1 MKTIIDKQRDYLLKK
16 FHILCGQAGLQS
28 YEKAALV
35 GGYGKTTSADLTVQD
50 LLDVVDKLE
59 KQLNPDLVDM
69 DVWRKRVI
77 AAIGGFLNLLKR
89 SQNIN
94 EIKAIACRA
103 TEYESFNRIPKQRLI
118 NIYYAFVAKQKDM
131 KAATRVAESEIDIM
145 TILN

>member
-1 MKTIIDKQRDYLLKK
+1 MKTIIDKQRDNLLKK
-16 FHILCGQAGLQS
+16 FHVLCGQAGLQT

-35 GGYGKTTSADLTVQD
+35 SSYGKNSSADLTVHD
-50 LLDVVDKLE
+50 LIDAIDKLD
-59 KQLNPDLVDM
+59 KQINPNLVDM
-69 DVWRKRVI
+69 DIWRKRVI
-77 AAIGGFLNLLKR
+77 AAIGGFLSLLKK

-103 TEYESFNRIPKQRLI
+103 TEYDNFNKIPKQRLI

-131 KAATRVAESEIDIM
+131 KAATQVADSEIDIM